1 MLPKFFSPLCPS
13 WAPPD
18 FVNPLLK
25 NMPTLEPQGSLC
37 THPWGVLCYS
47 PHGEESPRTYRIKRC
62 LFRLEKR
69 ILSALQTSSAG
80 HIWKNTQLLAENLFS
95 AERINSLYPS
105 QKGTSNSWFSGWG
118 DGGTPS
124 PARLQKLLQ
133 SLPILE
139 NSTIPLFP
147 GNFILQQRNGL
158 CWCFIAQGFI
168 CLPLGYFLCE
178 KWRRLMSNKKH
189 KVNKVIGWNC
199 KPLHEYTYPS
209 STRTFLPFSSQ
220 SSNIYK
226 WGCRLSTKTSSQAVV
241 WLFSRH
247 PRASNGINA
256 IHWKYTLAKL
266 GNDSSSNRS

>member
-1 MLPKFFSPLCPS
+1 MQLKAAVRFLSHLVSELPPPCPKPPEKQLFQFICSWEPNTYLLLFYMLPKFFSPLCPS

-80 HIWKNTQLLAENLFS
+80 HIWKSTQLLAENLFS

-118 DGGTPS
+118 DGETPS
-124 PARLQKLLQ
+124 PARL
-133 SLPILE
+133 
-139 NSTIPLFP
+139 
-147 GNFILQQRNGL
+147 
-158 CWCFIAQGFI
+158 
-168 CLPLGYFLCE
+168 
-178 KWRRLMSNKKH
+178 
-189 KVNKVIGWNC
+189 
-199 KPLHEYTYPS
+199 
-209 STRTFLPFSSQ
+209 
-220 SSNIYK
+220 
-226 WGCRLSTKTSSQAVV
+226 
-241 WLFSRH
+241 
-247 PRASNGINA
+247 
-256 IHWKYTLAKL
+256 
-266 GNDSSSNRS
+266 